1 MSSTQQPDTGIPA
14 PAPHEAPLSA
24 TEAARLLDSIRQA
37 EAELAETGEQIAVT
51 PAETATPAT
60 DSAAAADAQT
70 AQPKSEVSG
79 TEADAAEIAAAAADS
94 APAGAADSADA
105 DVVDERVESSAT
117 AESEV
122 VAAAVDADAD
132 GVADAADVDPGAEDV
147 AAETIVAAAEEAGEE
162 SAVEAAG
169 TDREAAEAAAAGREA
184 GESVLT
190 ASGFTL
196 PGDVA
201 DDVETIVHVMR
212 HGEVHNPKG
221 ILYGRLPGFQLSV
234 TGRAQAQAV
243 ARSLADHDVALVV
256 ASPLQRAQETAEPV
270 AAQHGAIIRTD
281 ENLIEAGNIFEGLRV
296 AVGDGALRQPRH
308 WWKLRDPFTPSWG
321 EPYLQIAHRM
331 LAAVNKAR
339 VEAAGRE
346 AVLVSHQLPVWTLR
360 RFLQGQRLWHD
371 PRNRQCSLAS
381 LTSLVY
387 QGDTLIDIVYSEPA
401 GTSDPKVFGA

>member
-1 MSSTQQPDTGIPA
+1 
-14 PAPHEAPLSA
+14 
-24 TEAARLLDSIRQA
+24 
-37 EAELAETGEQIAVT
+37 
-51 PAETATPAT
+51 
-60 DSAAAADAQT
+60 
-70 AQPKSEVSG
+70 
-79 TEADAAEIAAAAADS
+79 
-94 APAGAADSADA
+94 
-105 DVVDERVESSAT
+105 
-117 AESEV
+117 
-122 VAAAVDADAD
+122 
-132 GVADAADVDPGAEDV
+132 
-147 AAETIVAAAEEAGEE
+147 
-162 SAVEAAG
+162 
-169 TDREAAEAAAAGREA
+169 
-184 GESVLT
+184 
-190 ASGFTL
+190 
-196 PGDVA
+196 
-201 DDVETIVHVMR
+201 MR

-243 ARSLADHDVALVV
+243 ARSLADHDIALVV

-401 GTSDPKVFGA
+401 GASDPKVSGA